1 MHSADTLQ
9 GFVFEQFA
17 VRGYLVRLDASWRA
31 LIEHHSYPEPVRQT
45 LGEGVAATLLLAAT
59 LKFDGQLILQV
70 QGPGPMHL
78 MVIQTTSRFGVRGVA
93 RFRSD
98 APTQD
103 LGLKGLSGDGQ
114 LTVTVE
120 NQDRSSR
127 YQGVV
132 PLIGER
138 FTECFEAYF
147 ERSEQLPTRLWLTA
161 TEQGVAGLLLQ
172 RLPSGASASTAELEH
187 AVSLG
192 DEDWNRV
199 VTLAETVTPTELVE
213 LSPEELLWRLFNEEQ
228 VRLFDAS
235 PVFFQCAC
243 SRERVSGILR
253 ALGEAEV
260 RDILAEQGGVEVR
273 CEFCNR
279 LWRYDPVDALGIF
292 LADEALSPPKLL
304 Q

>member
-1 MHSADTLQ
+1 MQAADTLQ

-31 LIEHHSYPEPVRQT
+31 LIEHHTYPDPIRHA

-78 MVIQTTSRFGVRGVA
+78 MVIQTTSNFGVRGVA
-93 RFRSD
+93 RFRTD
-98 APTQD
+98 APMEG
-103 LGLKGLSGDGQ
+103 LGLKGLSGEGQ

-120 NQDRSSR
+120 NKDRSSR

-132 PLIGER
+132 PLVGER
-138 FTECFEAYF
+138 FAACFESYF

-161 TEQGVAGLLLQ
+161 TDQGVAGLLLQ
-172 RLPSGASASTAELEH
+172 RLPSGASASSAELEH

-192 DEDWNRV
+192 DDDWNRV
-199 VTLAETVTPTELVE
+199 VTLAATVTPSELAT
-213 LSPEELLWRLFNEEQ
+213 LSPEALLWRLFNEEQ
-228 VRLFDAS
+228 VRLFDSS

-253 ALGEAEV
+253 ALGEVEV
-260 RDILAEQGGVEVR
+260 KEIVAEQGGVEVR

-292 LADEALSPPKLL
+292 LGDESLSPPKLL